1 MNTLYYF
8 VSVYDYH
15 FKTFTDNIQTD
26 AFTINCNVFLELNSL
41 EFKSAESINASA
53 LRQNNVNVRKDK

>member
-1 MNTLYYF
+1 MTIISKL
-8 VSVYDYH
+8 SL
-15 FKTFTDNIQTD
+15 DNIQTD
-26 AFTINCNVFLELNSL
+26 AFTINCNVFLNSL